1 MQKLTKFLYSQ
12 CTVADLVLDIIS
24 QFGKSPVITF
34 RHEYRVVAKSGITT
48 FFFDYFAFYHSFK
61 EILLSVQYQRNSG
74 AELCFTVFLSV
85 QFVKKFMLAEMAATA
100 SKDSLQGLLDN
111 SREVGNQLSAQ
122 VKNLLRDTT
131 KMGNSI
137 RQYQSMLNVNMTEQE
152 KLNALLSQKKNELNE
167 RERTINELQDM
178 IKAQNDKVQN
188 LLSNVKDALLGFS
201 TDELTVREKDGKV
214 YVAMSDKLLFQSGSA
229 RLDKRGEEAL
239 GKLAE
244 VLNKQTDI
252 DVFIEGHTDNKPI
265 NTVQFKDNWDLSVI
279 RATSV
284 VRILI
289 KNYNVNPLQIQP
301 SGRGEYMPI
310 DDNETIEG
318 RSKNRRTEIIMAPK
332 LDKLFQMLQ
341 SSEESK

>member
-1 MQKLTKFLYSQ
+1 MKKITLFTFLT
-12 CTVADLVLDIIS
+12 
-24 QFGKSPVITF
+24 
-34 RHEYRVVAKSGITT
+34 
-48 FFFDYFAFYHSFK
+48 
-61 EILLSVQYQRNSG
+61 ILLCTSCV
-74 AELCFTVFLSV
+74 TK
-85 QFVKKFMLAEMAATA
+85 KKFMLAELAATA
-100 SKDSLQGLLDN
+100 SKDSLQGLLTDCRN
-111 SREVGNQLSAQ
+111 TGNQMSVQ
-122 VKNLLRDTT
+122 IKNLMRDTT

-152 KLNALLSQKKNELNE
+152 KLNALLNQKNELNE
-167 RERTINELQDM
+167 RERTINELQQM
-178 IKAQNDKVQN
+178 INAQNEKVRK
-188 LLSNVKDALLGFS
+188 LLSSVKDALLGFS
-201 TDELTVREKDGKV
+201 SDELTVREKDGKV

-301 SGRGEYMPI
+301 SGRGEYMPV
-310 DDNETIEG
+310 DDNETAEG

-341 SSEESK
+341 STEE

>member
-1 MQKLTKFLYSQ
+1 MKKITLFTFLT
-12 CTVADLVLDIIS
+12 
-24 QFGKSPVITF
+24 
-34 RHEYRVVAKSGITT
+34 
-48 FFFDYFAFYHSFK
+48 
-61 EILLSVQYQRNSG
+61 ILLCTSCV
-74 AELCFTVFLSV
+74 TK
-85 QFVKKFMLAEMAATA
+85 KKFMLAELAATA
-100 SKDSLQGLLDN
+100 SKDSLQGLLTDCRN
-111 SREVGNQLSAQ
+111 TGNQMSVQ
-122 VKNLLRDTT
+122 IKNLMRDTT

-152 KLNALLSQKKNELNE
+152 KLNALLNQKKNELNE
-167 RERTINELQDM
+167 RECTINELQQM
-178 IKAQNDKVQN
+178 INAQNEKVRK
-188 LLSNVKDALLGFS
+188 LLSSVKDALLGFS
-201 TDELTVREKDGKV
+201 SDELTVREKDGKV
-214 YVAMSDKLLFQSGSA
+214 YVARSDKLLFQSGSA

-301 SGRGEYMPI
+301 SGRGEYMPV
-310 DDNETIEG
+310 DDNETAEG

-341 SSEESK
+341 STEE

>member
-1 MQKLTKFLYSQ
+1 MKKITLFTFLT
-12 CTVADLVLDIIS
+12 
-24 QFGKSPVITF
+24 
-34 RHEYRVVAKSGITT
+34 
-48 FFFDYFAFYHSFK
+48 
-61 EILLSVQYQRNSG
+61 ILLCTSCV
-74 AELCFTVFLSV
+74 TK
-85 QFVKKFMLAEMAATA
+85 KKFMLAELAATA
-100 SKDSLQGLLDN
+100 SKDSLQGLLTDCRN
-111 SREVGNQLSAQ
+111 TGNQMSVQ
-122 VKNLLRDTT
+122 IKNLMRDTT

-152 KLNALLSQKKNELNE
+152 KLNALLNQKKNELNE
-167 RERTINELQDM
+167 RERTINELQQM
-178 IKAQNDKVQN
+178 INAQNEKVRK
-188 LLSNVKDALLGFS
+188 LLSSVKDALLGFS
-201 TDELTVREKDGKV
+201 SDELTVREKDGKV

-301 SGRGEYMPI
+301 SGRGEYMPV
-310 DDNETIEG
+310 DDNETAEG
-318 RSKNRRTEIIMAPK
+318 RSKNRRTDIIMAPK

-341 SSEESK
+341 STEE

>member
-1 MQKLTKFLYSQ
+1 MKKITLFTFLT
-12 CTVADLVLDIIS
+12 
-24 QFGKSPVITF
+24 
-34 RHEYRVVAKSGITT
+34 
-48 FFFDYFAFYHSFK
+48 
-61 EILLSVQYQRNSG
+61 ILLCTSCV
-74 AELCFTVFLSV
+74 TK
-85 QFVKKFMLAEMAATA
+85 KKFMLAELAATA
-100 SKDSLQGLLDN
+100 SKDSLQGLLTDCRN
-111 SREVGNQLSAQ
+111 TGNQMSVQ
-122 VKNLLRDTT
+122 IKNLMRDTT

-152 KLNALLSQKKNELNE
+152 KLNALLNQKKNELNE
-167 RERTINELQDM
+167 RERTINELQQM
-178 IKAQNDKVQN
+178 INAQNEKVRK
-188 LLSNVKDALLGFS
+188 LLSIVKDALLGFS
-201 TDELTVREKDGKV
+201 SDELTVREKNGKV

-301 SGRGEYMPI
+301 SGRGEYMPV
-310 DDNETIEG
+310 DDNETAEG

-341 SSEESK
+341 STEE

>member
-1 MQKLTKFLYSQ
+1 MKKITLFTFLT
-12 CTVADLVLDIIS
+12 
-24 QFGKSPVITF
+24 
-34 RHEYRVVAKSGITT
+34 
-48 FFFDYFAFYHSFK
+48 
-61 EILLSVQYQRNSG
+61 ILLCTSCV
-74 AELCFTVFLSV
+74 TK
-85 QFVKKFMLAEMAATA
+85 KKFMLAELAATA
-100 SKDSLQGLLDN
+100 SKDSLQGLLTDCRN
-111 SREVGNQLSAQ
+111 TGNQMSVQ
-122 VKNLLRDTT
+122 IKNLMRDTT

-152 KLNALLSQKKNELNE
+152 KLNALLNQKKNELNE
-167 RERTINELQDM
+167 RECTINELQQM
-178 IKAQNDKVQN
+178 INAQNEKVRK
-188 LLSNVKDALLGFS
+188 LLSSVKDALLGFS
-201 TDELTVREKDGKV
+201 SDELTVREKDGKV

-301 SGRGEYMPI
+301 SGRGEYMSV
-310 DDNETIEG
+310 DDNETAEG

-341 SSEESK
+341 STEE

>member
-1 MQKLTKFLYSQ
+1 MKKITLFTFLT
-12 CTVADLVLDIIS
+12 
-24 QFGKSPVITF
+24 
-34 RHEYRVVAKSGITT
+34 
-48 FFFDYFAFYHSFK
+48 
-61 EILLSVQYQRNSG
+61 ILLCTSCV
-74 AELCFTVFLSV
+74 TK
-85 QFVKKFMLAEMAATA
+85 KKFMLAELAATA
-100 SKDSLQGLLDN
+100 SKDSLQGLLTDCRN
-111 SREVGNQLSAQ
+111 TGNQMSVQ
-122 VKNLLRDTT
+122 IKNLMRDTT

-152 KLNALLSQKKNELNE
+152 KLNALLNQKKNELNE
-167 RERTINELQDM
+167 RERTINELQQM
-178 IKAQNDKVQN
+178 INAQNEKVRK
-188 LLSNVKDALLGFS
+188 LLSSVKDALFGFS
-201 TDELTVREKDGKV
+201 SDELTVREKDGKV

-301 SGRGEYMPI
+301 SGRGEYMPV
-310 DDNETIEG
+310 DDNETAEG

-341 SSEESK
+341 STEE

>member
-1 MQKLTKFLYSQ
+1 MKKITLFTFLT
-12 CTVADLVLDIIS
+12 
-24 QFGKSPVITF
+24 
-34 RHEYRVVAKSGITT
+34 
-48 FFFDYFAFYHSFK
+48 
-61 EILLSVQYQRNSG
+61 ILLCTSCV
-74 AELCFTVFLSV
+74 TK
-85 QFVKKFMLAEMAATA
+85 KKFMLAELAATA
-100 SKDSLQGLLDN
+100 SKDSLQGLLTDCRN
-111 SREVGNQLSAQ
+111 TGNQMSVQ
-122 VKNLLRDTT
+122 IKNLMRDTT

-152 KLNALLSQKKNELNE
+152 KLNALLNQKKNELNE
-167 RERTINELQDM
+167 RECTINELQQ
-178 IKAQNDKVQN
+178 IINAQNEKVRK
-188 LLSNVKDALLGFS
+188 LLSSVKDALLGFS
-201 TDELTVREKDGKV
+201 SDELTVREKDGKV

-301 SGRGEYMPI
+301 SGRGEYMPV
-310 DDNETIEG
+310 DDNETAEG

-341 SSEESK
+341 STEE

>member
-1 MQKLTKFLYSQ
+1 MKKITLFTFLT
-12 CTVADLVLDIIS
+12 
-24 QFGKSPVITF
+24 
-34 RHEYRVVAKSGITT
+34 
-48 FFFDYFAFYHSFK
+48 
-61 EILLSVQYQRNSG
+61 ILLCTSCV
-74 AELCFTVFLSV
+74 TK
-85 QFVKKFMLAEMAATA
+85 KKFMLAELAATA
-100 SKDSLQGLLDN
+100 SKDSLQGLLTDCRN
-111 SREVGNQLSAQ
+111 TGNQMSVQ
-122 VKNLLRDTT
+122 IKNLMRDTT

-152 KLNALLSQKKNELNE
+152 KLNALLNQKKNELNE
-167 RERTINELQDM
+167 RERTINELQQM
-178 IKAQNDKVQN
+178 INAQNEKVRK
-188 LLSNVKDALLGFS
+188 LLSSVKDALLGFS
-201 TDELTVREKDGKV
+201 SDELTVREKDGKV

-239 GKLAE
+239 VKLAE

-301 SGRGEYMPI
+301 SGRGEYMPV
-310 DDNETIEG
+310 DDNETAEG

-341 SSEESK
+341 STEE

>member
-1 MQKLTKFLYSQ
+1 
-12 CTVADLVLDIIS
+12 
-24 QFGKSPVITF
+24 
-34 RHEYRVVAKSGITT
+34 
-48 FFFDYFAFYHSFK
+48 
-61 EILLSVQYQRNSG
+61 
-74 AELCFTVFLSV
+74 
-85 QFVKKFMLAEMAATA
+85 MLAELAATA
-100 SKDSLQGLLDN
+100 SKDSLQGLLTDCRN
-111 SREVGNQLSAQ
+111 TGNQMSVQ
-122 VKNLLRDTT
+122 IKNLMRDTT

-152 KLNALLSQKKNELNE
+152 KLNALLNQKKNELNE
-167 RERTINELQDM
+167 RERTINELQQM
-178 IKAQNDKVQN
+178 INAQNEKVRK
-188 LLSNVKDALLGFS
+188 LLSSVKDALLGFS
-201 TDELTVREKDGKV
+201 SDELTVREKDGKV

-229 RLDKRGEEAL
+229 RPDKRGEEAL

-301 SGRGEYMPI
+301 SGRGEYMPV
-310 DDNETIEG
+310 DDNETAEG

-341 SSEESK
+341 TSEEVK

>member
-1 MQKLTKFLYSQ
+1 MKKITLFTFLT
-12 CTVADLVLDIIS
+12 
-24 QFGKSPVITF
+24 
-34 RHEYRVVAKSGITT
+34 
-48 FFFDYFAFYHSFK
+48 
-61 EILLSVQYQRNSG
+61 ILLCTSCV
-74 AELCFTVFLSV
+74 TK
-85 QFVKKFMLAEMAATA
+85 KKFMLAELAATA
-100 SKDSLQGLLDN
+100 SKDSLQGLLTDCRN
-111 SREVGNQLSAQ
+111 TGNQMSVQ
-122 VKNLLRDTT
+122 IKNLMRDTT

-152 KLNALLSQKKNELNE
+152 KLNALLNQKKNELNE
-167 RERTINELQDM
+167 RERTINELQQM
-178 IKAQNDKVQN
+178 INAQNEKVRK

-201 TDELTVREKDGKV
+201 SDELTVREKDGKV

-301 SGRGEYMPI
+301 SGRGEYMPV
-310 DDNETIEG
+310 DDNETAEG

-341 SSEESK
+341 STEE

>member
-1 MQKLTKFLYSQ
+1 MKKITLFTFLT
-12 CTVADLVLDIIS
+12 
-24 QFGKSPVITF
+24 
-34 RHEYRVVAKSGITT
+34 
-48 FFFDYFAFYHSFK
+48 
-61 EILLSVQYQRNSG
+61 ILLCTSCV
-74 AELCFTVFLSV
+74 TK
-85 QFVKKFMLAEMAATA
+85 KKFMLAELAATA
-100 SKDSLQGLLDN
+100 SKDSLQGLLTDCRN
-111 SREVGNQLSAQ
+111 TGNQMSVQ
-122 VKNLLRDTT
+122 IKNLMRDTT

-152 KLNALLSQKKNELNE
+152 KLNALLDQKKNELNE
-167 RERTINELQDM
+167 RERTINELQQM
-178 IKAQNDKVQN
+178 INAQNEKVRK
-188 LLSNVKDALLGFS
+188 LLSSVKDALLGFS
-201 TDELTVREKDGKV
+201 SDELTVREKDGKV

-301 SGRGEYMPI
+301 SGRGEYMPV
-310 DDNETIEG
+310 DDNETAEG

-341 SSEESK
+341 STEE

>member
-1 MQKLTKFLYSQ
+1 MKKSTLFTFLT
-12 CTVADLVLDIIS
+12 
-24 QFGKSPVITF
+24 
-34 RHEYRVVAKSGITT
+34 
-48 FFFDYFAFYHSFK
+48 
-61 EILLSVQYQRNSG
+61 ILLCTSCV
-74 AELCFTVFLSV
+74 TK
-85 QFVKKFMLAEMAATA
+85 KKFMLAELAATA
-100 SKDSLQGLLDN
+100 SKDSLQGLLTDCRN
-111 SREVGNQLSAQ
+111 TGNQMSVQ
-122 VKNLLRDTT
+122 IKNLMRDTT

-152 KLNALLSQKKNELNE
+152 KLNALLNQKKNELNE
-167 RERTINELQDM
+167 RECTINELQQM
-178 IKAQNDKVQN
+178 INAQNEKVRK
-188 LLSNVKDALLGFS
+188 LLSSVKDALLGFS
-201 TDELTVREKDGKV
+201 SDELTVREKDGKV

-301 SGRGEYMPI
+301 SGRGEYMPV
-310 DDNETIEG
+310 DDNETAEG

-341 SSEESK
+341 STEE

>member
-1 MQKLTKFLYSQ
+1 MKKITLFTFLT
-12 CTVADLVLDIIS
+12 
-24 QFGKSPVITF
+24 
-34 RHEYRVVAKSGITT
+34 
-48 FFFDYFAFYHSFK
+48 
-61 EILLSVQYQRNSG
+61 ILLCTSCV
-74 AELCFTVFLSV
+74 TK
-85 QFVKKFMLAEMAATA
+85 KKFMLAELAATA
-100 SKDSLQGLLDN
+100 SKDSLQGLLTDCRN
-111 SREVGNQLSAQ
+111 TGNQMSVQ
-122 VKNLLRDTT
+122 IKNLMRDTT

-152 KLNALLSQKKNELNE
+152 KLNALLNQKKNELNE
-167 RERTINELQDM
+167 RERTINELQQM
-178 IKAQNDKVQN
+178 INAQNEKVRK
-188 LLSNVKDALLGFS
+188 LLSSVKDALLGFS
-201 TDELTVREKDGKV
+201 SDELTVREKDGKV

-289 KNYNVNPLQIQP
+289 NNYNVNPLQIQP
-301 SGRGEYMPI
+301 SGRGEYMPV
-310 DDNETIEG
+310 DDNETAEG

-341 SSEESK
+341 STEE

>member
-1 MQKLTKFLYSQ
+1 MKKITLFTFLT
-12 CTVADLVLDIIS
+12 
-24 QFGKSPVITF
+24 
-34 RHEYRVVAKSGITT
+34 
-48 FFFDYFAFYHSFK
+48 
-61 EILLSVQYQRNSG
+61 ILLCTSCV
-74 AELCFTVFLSV
+74 TK
-85 QFVKKFMLAEMAATA
+85 KKFMLAELAATA
-100 SKDSLQGLLDN
+100 SKDSLQGLLTDCRN
-111 SREVGNQLSAQ
+111 TGNQMSVQ
-122 VKNLLRDTT
+122 IKNLMRDTT

-152 KLNALLSQKKNELNE
+152 KLNALLNQKKNELNE
-167 RERTINELQDM
+167 REHTINELQQM
-178 IKAQNDKVQN
+178 INAQNEKVRK
-188 LLSNVKDALLGFS
+188 LLSSVKDALLGFS
-201 TDELTVREKDGKV
+201 SDELTVREKDGKV

-301 SGRGEYMPI
+301 SGRGEYMPV
-310 DDNETIEG
+310 DDNETAEG

-341 SSEESK
+341 STEE

>member
-1 MQKLTKFLYSQ
+1 MKKITLFTFLT
-12 CTVADLVLDIIS
+12 
-24 QFGKSPVITF
+24 
-34 RHEYRVVAKSGITT
+34 
-48 FFFDYFAFYHSFK
+48 
-61 EILLSVQYQRNSG
+61 ILLCTSCV
-74 AELCFTVFLSV
+74 TK
-85 QFVKKFMLAEMAATA
+85 KKFMLAELAATA
-100 SKDSLQGLLDN
+100 SKDSLQGLLTDCRN
-111 SREVGNQLSAQ
+111 TGNQMSVQ
-122 VKNLLRDTT
+122 IKNLMRDTT

-137 RQYQSMLNVNMTEQE
+137 RQYQSMLNVSMTEQE
-152 KLNALLSQKKNELNE
+152 KLNALLNQKKNELNE
-167 RERTINELQDM
+167 RERTINELQQM
-178 IKAQNDKVQN
+178 INAQNEKVRK
-188 LLSNVKDALLGFS
+188 LLSSVKDALLGFS
-201 TDELTVREKDGKV
+201 SDELTVREKDGKV

-301 SGRGEYMPI
+301 SGRGEYMPV
-310 DDNETIEG
+310 DDNETAEG

-341 SSEESK
+341 STEE

>member
-1 MQKLTKFLYSQ
+1 MKKITLFTFLT
-12 CTVADLVLDIIS
+12 
-24 QFGKSPVITF
+24 
-34 RHEYRVVAKSGITT
+34 
-48 FFFDYFAFYHSFK
+48 
-61 EILLSVQYQRNSG
+61 ILLCTSCV
-74 AELCFTVFLSV
+74 TK
-85 QFVKKFMLAEMAATA
+85 KKFMLAELAATA
-100 SKDSLQGLLDN
+100 SKDSLQGLQTDCRN
-111 SREVGNQLSAQ
+111 TGNQMSVQ
-122 VKNLLRDTT
+122 IKNLMRDTT

-152 KLNALLSQKKNELNE
+152 KLNALLNQKKNELNE
-167 RERTINELQDM
+167 RERTINELQQM
-178 IKAQNDKVQN
+178 INAQNEKVRK
-188 LLSNVKDALLGFS
+188 LLSSVKDALLGFS
-201 TDELTVREKDGKV
+201 SDELTVREKDGKV

-301 SGRGEYMPI
+301 SGRGEYMPV

>member
-1 MQKLTKFLYSQ
+1 MKKITLFTFLT
-12 CTVADLVLDIIS
+12 
-24 QFGKSPVITF
+24 
-34 RHEYRVVAKSGITT
+34 
-48 FFFDYFAFYHSFK
+48 
-61 EILLSVQYQRNSG
+61 ILLCTSCV
-74 AELCFTVFLSV
+74 TK
-85 QFVKKFMLAEMAATA
+85 KKFMLAELAATA
-100 SKDSLQGLLDN
+100 SKDSLQGLLTDCRN
-111 SREVGNQLSAQ
+111 TGNQMSVQ
-122 VKNLLRDTT
+122 IKNLMRDTT

-152 KLNALLSQKKNELNE
+152 KLNALLNQKKNELNE
-167 RERTINELQDM
+167 RERTINELQQM
-178 IKAQNDKVQN
+178 INAQNEKVRK
-188 LLSNVKDALLGFS
+188 LLSSVKDALLGFS
-201 TDELTVREKDGKV
+201 SDELTVREKDGKV

-301 SGRGEYMPI
+301 SGRGEYMPV
-310 DDNETIEG
+310 DDNETAEG
-318 RSKNRRTEIIMAPK
+318 RSKNRRTETIMAPK

-341 SSEESK
+341 STEE

>member
-1 MQKLTKFLYSQ
+1 MKKITLFTFLT
-12 CTVADLVLDIIS
+12 
-24 QFGKSPVITF
+24 
-34 RHEYRVVAKSGITT
+34 
-48 FFFDYFAFYHSFK
+48 
-61 EILLSVQYQRNSG
+61 ILLCTSCV
-74 AELCFTVFLSV
+74 TK
-85 QFVKKFMLAEMAATA
+85 KKFMLAELAATA
-100 SKDSLQGLLDN
+100 SKDSLQGLLTDCRN
-111 SREVGNQLSAQ
+111 TGNQMSVQ
-122 VKNLLRDTT
+122 IKNLMRDTT

-152 KLNALLSQKKNELNE
+152 KLNALLNQKKNELNE
-167 RERTINELQDM
+167 RERTINELQQM
-178 IKAQNDKVQN
+178 INAQNEKVRK
-188 LLSNVKDALLGFS
+188 LLSSVKDALLGFS
-201 TDELTVREKDGKV
+201 SDELTVREKDGKV

-301 SGRGEYMPI
+301 SGRGEYMPV
-310 DDNETIEG
+310 DDNETAEG
-318 RSKNRRTEIIMAPK
+318 RSKNRRTEISMAPK

-341 SSEESK
+341 STEE

>member
-1 MQKLTKFLYSQ
+1 MKKIALFTFLTLLL
-12 CTVADLVLDIIS
+12 CTSCVT
-24 QFGKSPVITF
+24 K
-34 RHEYRVVAKSGITT
+34 
-48 FFFDYFAFYHSFK
+48 
-61 EILLSVQYQRNSG
+61 
-74 AELCFTVFLSV
+74 
-85 QFVKKFMLAEMAATA
+85 KKFMMTEAARIA
-100 SKDSLQGLLDN
+100 SIDSLQSLLTDCRN
-111 SREVGNQLSAQ
+111 TGDQLSAQ
-122 VKNLLRDTT
+122 IKKLLRDTT
-131 KMGNSI
+131 QMGNSI
-137 RQYQSMLNVNMTEQE
+137 RQYQSMLSTNMTEQE
-152 KLNALLSQKKNELNE
+152 KLNALLSQKKNELSE

-178 IKAQNDKVQN
+178 INAQNEKVKQ
-188 LLSNVKDALLGFS
+188 LLNSVK
-201 TDELTVREKDGKV
+201 
-214 YVAMSDKLLFQSGSA
+214 MSDKLLFQSGSA

-289 KNYNVNPLQIQP
+289 KNYGVNPLQIQP
-301 SGRGEYMPI
+301 SGRGEYMPV
-310 DDNETIEG
+310 DDNETAEG

-341 SSEESK
+341 TSEEVK